1 MPRNNLQNSTFNEK
15 KEAWLFRVGDEILP
29 SYVGMKKPM
38 THTIHVWHMHIWLIF
53 MVGTVNVPYMNAMG
67 NELHYEDA

>member
-1 MPRNNLQNSTFNEK
+1 
-15 KEAWLFRVGDEILP
+15 
-29 SYVGMKKPM
+29 MKKPM

-67 NELHYEDA
+67 NELHYEDAEVYNGKYPHVRCLRAAFSLASVLPGH